1 MASGDQSLG
10 SSTDEENFR
19 RILFRIDSH
28 LGGQEVESL
37 KFLCLDL
44 VSKKKLEKCSSA
56 LDIFELLLTYKL
68 LQEEDPFVLAELLYI
83 TKQIKLLQHLSYT
96 KEGVERLL
104 PEKRRVPLFRKML
117 YELAEAI
124 DTDTLKSMTF
134 LLRNS
139 MPRTEM
145 NSLHLLEHLEKGGE
159 IHEDNLTYLEDL
171 CKKVAPSLMRII
183 EKYKNEKDKKTESL
197 HEGEQELVSQSDI
210 KRFIGAL
217 QEGNVYKMDRK
228 HRGRCII
235 VNNEIFTTGLPG
247 RRGTQRDAE
256 YLKHVFQWLGF
267 KVYKCDNK
275 TKEDLEALLLEEKH
289 HPDHDDGDCFVFC
302 VLTHGIFGAVYSSD
316 GVLIPIREIV
326 SHFTAQQC
334 PGLAGKPKLFF
345 IQACQ
350 GKDIQSSVPIEPDA
364 VNPECVPPSLQDS
377 IPVEADFLLGLAT
390 VPGYASLRHVE
401 NGSWYIQSLCNHLKA
416 LVPRHEDILSI
427 LTAVNNDVSRQADK
441 SGRMRQMPQPAFTLR
456 KRLVFPVPQEEPSF

>member
-10 SSTDEENFR
+10 SSADEENFR
-19 RILFRIDSH
+19 RILFRIDLH

-68 LQEEDPFVLAELLYI
+68 LQEEDPFVLAELLYV
-83 TKQIKLLQHLSYT
+83 TKQIRLLQHLRYT
-96 KEGVERLL
+96 KEEVERLL
-104 PEKRRVPLFRKML
+104 PKRRKVPLFRKML

-134 LLRNS
+134 LLRDS

-145 NSLHLLEHLEKGGE
+145 
-159 IHEDNLTYLEDL
+159 
-171 CKKVAPSLMRII
+171 
-183 EKYKNEKDKKTESL
+183 
-197 HEGEQELVSQSDI
+197 
-210 KRFIGAL
+210 
-217 QEGNVYKMDRK
+217 EGNVYRMDRK

-235 VNNEIFTTGLPG
+235 VNNEIFTTYLSD

-267 KVYKCDNK
+267 KVHRCDNK
-275 TKEDLEALLLEEKH
+275 TKEDLEALLQEEKH

-350 GKDIQSSVPIEPDA
+350 GKEIQSSVPIEEDA
-364 VNPECVPPSLQDS
+364 VNPERVPPSLQDS

-427 LTAVNNDVSRQADK
+427 LTAVNHDVSRQADK

-456 KRLVFPVPQEEPSF
+456 KRLVFPVPQGEPSF